1 MTEDLKEITGKLN
14 LSQCGQ
20 SFTKLN
26 DMFIKT
32 YELIRTEMEK
42 LEFEVKRSMVTK
54 ILDIVQQL
62 VLNLQ
67 FHLRGHQSL
76 EKPSPDS
83 LSVS

>member
-32 YELIRTEMEK
+32 YELIRTEM
-42 LEFEVKRSMVTK
+42 
-54 ILDIVQQL
+54 
-62 VLNLQ
+62 
-67 FHLRGHQSL
+67 
-76 EKPSPDS
+76 
-83 LSVS
+83 